1 MQTVQPHPARQ
12 PPARFARKYGP
23 TFNTFDH
30 LANISLCSQ
39 ELGPIHID
47 CRFRHSKTQLGVLG
61 PAENQAGILYV
72 DFAFSQPKDCHLT
85 SAVIWISLEEEEEE
99 EKQQSRRHGPR
110 ERIKP
115 ATISKSSQNTNPQ
128 LVLVEPRLG
137 KSRFLQLTHD
147 FGPRQLEG
155 KPTNVTT
162 KNVMHLTP
170 ELNVLGNGGGG
181 LGCDR
186 EQTFTQSSR
195 WTFTGNLLPGS
206 RFILRPQ
213 NDNGTRAMVYRT
225 LKWELSGDDFS
236 RQSTH
241 SNVIQTAFTLE
252 HDMDPF
258 YIRVEIQGKLKKGSG
273 RFKSNVKQLLRFPRQ
288 SQQKDAKS
296 LILVF
301 PDKDKKPIRRLD
313 PIVKGLP
320 LQMERLNFE
329 GLRVQLPDSL
339 PVSFRDSSQAVQDSN
354 AEKQAAMKK
363 DRTDP
368 VVYTESQKPNLPKN
382 KPLERLPSP
391 IIRRPSTLPPTTL
404 PITQFIP
411 YRPQPKEE
419 PRAVAHDY
427 LLVSPKPEQTEN
439 HHNDLQYSMHQT
451 QIRCRTEGKSML
463 ATSDTP
469 LPKPVPNSPR
479 VVLRETPPDKDLGKL
494 AVQLAQFPVLI
505 LILECH
511 STKKSSQSV
520 LILESGNMA
529 VQIPYCR

>member
-1 MQTVQPHPARQ
+1 MQTVQPHSARQ

-23 TFNTFDH
+23 AFNTFDH
-30 LANISLCSQ
+30 LANVSLCSQ

-61 PAENQAGILYV
+61 SAENQAGILYV
-72 DFAFSQPKDCHLT
+72 DFAFSQPKDSHLT
-85 SAVIWISLEEEEEE
+85 SAVIWISLEEEEEKE
-99 EKQQSRRHGPR
+99 EQQSRRNGPR
-110 ERIKP
+110 ERKKP
-115 ATISKSSQNTNPQ
+115 TTVSKYSQNTNPQ
-128 LVLVEPRLG
+128 LILIEPRLG

-155 KPTNVTT
+155 EPTNVTT

-213 NDNGTRAMVYRT
+213 NENGTKAMVYRT

-258 YIRVEIQGKLKKGSG
+258 YIRVEIQGKLKKSSD
-273 RFKSNVKQLLRFPRQ
+273 RLKSNVKQLLRFPRQ

-320 LQMERLNFE
+320 LQMERLNLE

-339 PVSFRDSSQAVQDSN
+339 PVSFRVQDSN
-354 AEKQAAMKK
+354 AEKQTAMEQ
-363 DRTDP
+363 DRTEP
-368 VVYTESQKPNLPKN
+368 VTESQKSNLPKN
-382 KPLERLPSP
+382 KAPEILPSP
-391 IIRRPSTLPPTTL
+391 IIRRPITDPPTTQ
-404 PITQFIP
+404 PIPQSIQ
-411 YRPQPKEE
+411 YRPQPMEK
-419 PRAVAHDY
+419 PPALAHDY

-439 HHNDLQYSMHQT
+439 HHTGLQYSMHRT
-451 QIRCRTEGKSML
+451 QIRCRTEGNAML
-463 ATSDTP
+463 AASDTP
-469 LPKPVPNSPR
+469 LPKPVPISPQ
-479 VVLRETPPDKDLGKL
+479 VVSLRETPSDKDLDKL
-494 AVQLAQFPVLI
+494 AIQLAQFPVLI
-505 LILECH
+505 LILEWFVYVV
-511 STKKSSQSV
+511 TLFPV
-520 LILESGNMA
+520 RALGN
-529 VQIPYCR
+529 ISKRLDPRLG